1 MANKVLNY
9 SPKQNPSAS
18 TTETYKDINMVSK
31 ADLKRWVN
39 VNPTYTVGKLVDVN
53 AVRNAIHNIF
63 SWIPGERIL
72 DPEFGNKI
80 RQYLYEGITDTTS
93 EQITVEIQH
102 AVKKYE
108 PRAEI
113 DGIQRIDNVQDHE
126 NNTIGVNVIWHV
138 VGLPNQKYTET
149 ILR

>member
-113 DGIQRIDNVQDHE
+113 DGIQRIDDVQDHE

>member
-18 TTETYKDINMVSK
+18 TTETYKDINMISK

-53 AVRNAIHNIF
+53 AVKNAIHNIF
-63 SWIPGERIL
+63 TWIPGERIL

-80 RQYLYEGITDTTS
+80 RQYLYDGITDTTS

-113 DGIQRIDNVQDHE
+113 DDIQRIDGVQDHE
-126 NNTIGVNVIWHV
+126 NNMIGVNVIWHV

>member
-126 NNTIGVNVIWHV
+126 NNMIGVNVIWHV

>member
-18 TTETYKDINMVSK
+18 TTETYKDINMISK

-53 AVRNAIHNIF
+53 AVKNAIHNIF
-63 SWIPGERIL
+63 TWIPGERIL

-80 RQYLYEGITDTTS
+80 RQYLYDGITDTTS

-113 DGIQRIDNVQDHE
+113 DEIQRIDGVQDHE
-126 NNTIGVNVIWHV
+126 NNMIGVNVIWHV